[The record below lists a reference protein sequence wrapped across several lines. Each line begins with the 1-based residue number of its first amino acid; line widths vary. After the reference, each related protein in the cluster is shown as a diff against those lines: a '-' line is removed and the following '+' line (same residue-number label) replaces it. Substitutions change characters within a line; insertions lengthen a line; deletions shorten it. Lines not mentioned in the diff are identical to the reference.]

1 MGFGFGY
8 MPDVEE
14 VKTSNPFVALW
25 AGVLHTWNVLGLMLN
40 GLGQMIGGLVGANE
54 PPPGGIAGPVGIA
67 RATGEVIDAGGF
79 SGFWN
84 WMAIISLNLFVLNL
98 LPIPALDGSH
108 IVFSLL
114 EWVRGGKKI
123 PPEKEAM
130 VHAIGFA
137 TLMGLIV
144 LVSVSDVW
152 NAING
157 VPVIGQ

>member
-1 MGFGFGY
+1 
-8 MPDVEE
+8 
-14 VKTSNPFVALW
+14 
-25 AGVLHTWNVLGLMLN
+25 
-40 GLGQMIGGLVGANE
+40 
-54 PPPGGIAGPVGIA
+54 
-67 RATGEVIDAGGF
+67 
-79 SGFWN
+79 
-84 WMAIISLNLFVLNL
+84 MAIISLNLFVLNL